1 MTPRIKKAY
10 RHFNA
15 FLQHYQC
22 KQSFWRGIQKEA
34 NRTGLTYLALKT
46 KLLCC
51 SRPQDWVL
59 DAFTWPSYP
68 LDKTT
73 LTWGDLDRLWNVYSR
88 NHNYFIR

>member
-22 KQSFWRGIQKEA
+22 RQLFWRKVQEQA
-34 NRTGLTYLALKT
+34 NNAGLPYQLLKT

-51 SRPQDWVL
+51 SRPQDWVIS
-59 DAFTWPSYP
+59 AFKWSPNLIDNTKLSWR
-68 LDKTT
+68 
-73 LTWGDLDRLWNVYSR
+73 DLSILWDEYSC

>member
-1 MTPRIKKAY
+1 MTFRIKKAY

-22 KQSFWRGIQKEA
+22 RQLFWRGVQKKA
-34 NRTGLTYLALKT
+34 NRKGLTYSILKT
-46 KLLCC
+46 KLLYC
-51 SRPQDWVL
+51 SRPQDWII
-59 DAFTWPSYP
+59 DAFHWYSYP

-88 NHNYFIR
+88 DHNYFI